1 MIPKV
6 EQHFPKLNNQNM
18 TFYMAVNYNDFHSEG
33 TEDFVE
39 DLKRIKYIKRL
50 LSSHAD
56 GKALKIRLMLNHCI
70 VLVNQFGSF
79 ATARILFYKLDAKFH
94 DIIATV
100 LYQMNAL
107 HEDMESMITL
117 DQNIIKLIS
126 EELNERRT

>member
-1 MIPKV
+1 MIPKI

-18 TFYMAVNYNDFHSEG
+18 TFYMAVNFNDFHSEG
-33 TEDFVE
+33 TEDFMQ

-56 GKALKIRLMLNHCI
+56 GKALKIRLLLNHCI

-94 DIIATV
+94 DIVATV

-107 HEDMESMITL
+107 HEDMESMVTL
-117 DQNIIKLIS
+117 DQNIIELIS

>member
-50 LSSHAD
+50 LSSHAV

-100 LYQMNAL
+100 LYQVNAL